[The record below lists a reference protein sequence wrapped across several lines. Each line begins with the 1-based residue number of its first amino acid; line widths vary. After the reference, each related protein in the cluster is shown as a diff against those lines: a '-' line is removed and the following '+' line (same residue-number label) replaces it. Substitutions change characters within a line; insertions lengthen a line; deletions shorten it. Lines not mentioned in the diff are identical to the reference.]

1 MLMQSLYLASYDVIK
16 VIVTLWDNLEQWL
29 ITKQFLRTSISI
41 ISISYLCIET
51 TNVENVQARQLICTI
66 LYL

>member
-29 ITKQFLRTSISI
+29 ITKQFLCTSISI
-41 ISISYLCIET
+41 ISIPYLCIEI
-51 TNVENVQARQLICTI
+51 TNVENVQVSRLI
-66 LYL
+66 